1 MGSDTAALFRDL
13 LYLSALLTGA
23 ALGCMLSLF
32 RGDLTLKCRDR
43 LLSLVF
49 LIFSAV
55 IVVVT
60 VMILK
65 TPGGFS
71 RLPALIL
78 PAAAIALGSLGACRF
93 PRAGAFLFL
102 PLGLCVVWLGYSFL
116 RFPRIGP
123 EGKILGLL
131 GSRADG
137 TYSLSLELGPKPEW
151 AGAPEVVH
159 LRFPGGT
166 LELEGV
172 YVFFDERFPLIGGE
186 GRGLIRGIRRN
197 GEPVFS
203 GSLGESSL
211 LGAYYACFPPPAEGK
226 GAGFSFR
233 RFYHTLDLDPLPAGG
248 LVEVILGPG
257 PLSFRP
263 PYW

>member
-23 ALGCMLSLF
+23 ALGCILSLF
-32 RGDLTLKCRDR
+32 RRDLTLRCRDR
-43 LLSLVF
+43 IVSLVF

-60 VMILK
+60 AMILK
-65 TPGGFS
+65 APGGLP

-78 PAAAIALGSLGACRF
+78 PAAVIALISLGACRF

-102 PLGLCVVWLGYSFL
+102 PVGLCVVWLGYSFL

-123 EGKILGLL
+123 EGKTLGLL
-131 GSRADG
+131 GSRGDG
-137 TYSLSLELGPKPEW
+137 TYSLSLELGPTPER
-151 AGAPEVVH
+151 AGSSGVVH
-159 LRFPGGT
+159 LKFPGGT
-166 LELEGV
+166 LELEGI

-197 GEPVFS
+197 GEPVLS
-203 GSLGESSL
+203 GPLGESSL
-211 LGAYYACFPPPAEGK
+211 LGAYYAWFPPPAEEK
-226 GAGFSFR
+226 GTGFSFR

-248 LVEVILGPG
+248 VVEVILGPG
-257 PLSFRP
+257 PFSFRP